1 MEEYDR
7 GREQMHHHRVGLE
20 VQVEAE
26 YEQADQREND
36 QNESGTRVEVGEY
49 GGQQENE
56 CGENE
61 ERVLTRRQYVEL
73 FDVEVNDE
81 AQVDQTAQYDRPFPG
96 EEGHV
101 LVERIFAVS
110 SLAHFFSEFCW
121 WLRKGFFNILDKWTT
136 RR

>member
-1 MEEYDR
+1 MPYTKLTLHQTDLALSPAIPGSFLFTFSSLSDATVDRMEEYDR

-81 AQVDQTAQYDRPFPG
+81 A
-96 EEGHV
+96 
-101 LVERIFAVS
+101 
-110 SLAHFFSEFCW
+110 
-121 WLRKGFFNILDKWTT
+121 
-136 RR
+136 